1 MENEDQIQDLI
12 EEIEGAI
19 LKEKELRRGSDDD
32 IVVTFNDMVTKLLT
46 SYSSLKA
53 DILKK

>member
-19 LKEKELRRGSDDD
+19 SHEKELRRSSDDE
-32 IVVTFNDMVTKLLT
+32 IVITFNDMVTKLLA
-46 SYSSLKA
+46 SYSNLKV
-53 DILKK
+53 DSIKK